1 MSDMRRWLEVEP
13 SGARVIHAD
22 EAGGADYT
30 LCGYAPEGA
39 CMGDDDDVACR
50 AIYRGKINCHR
61 CLAIIRYA
69 KSIPARL
76 LATKEDE

>member
-1 MSDMRRWLEVEP
+1 
-13 SGARVIHAD
+13 
-22 EAGGADYT
+22 
-30 LCGYAPEGA
+30 
-39 CMGDDDDVACR
+39 MGDDDDVACR